1 VVVSRVEPMSPGFDA
16 EIERGHVVLEV
27 NRHQVRSIEEF
38 RRRTSA
44 ARPGDVLAFYLY
56 IPEIQQRALR
66 TVRLDER

>member
-1 VVVSRVEPMSPGFDA
+1 VVSRVEPMSPGFDA
-16 EIERGHVVLEV
+16 EIERGHVVIEV
-27 NRHQVRSIEEF
+27 NRRPVRSIEEF
-38 RRRTSA
+38 RRLTSM